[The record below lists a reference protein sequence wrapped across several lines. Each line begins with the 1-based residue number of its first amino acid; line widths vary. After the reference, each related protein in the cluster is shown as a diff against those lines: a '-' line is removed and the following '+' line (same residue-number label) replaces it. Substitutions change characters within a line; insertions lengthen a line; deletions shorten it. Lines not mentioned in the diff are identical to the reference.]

1 MKWPILPDQT
11 GKEGIIIVSFFS
23 FSGGAPV
30 PGGLPLPFPFP
41 LPNMPGAPQLVPTKV
56 WSDHTTPDG
65 KTYYYNRVTRQ
76 SVWEKPKDFE
86 LVMPLPVNFGGGP
99 PPQGASAQPTPGRDQ
114 LRLKGGCNY
123 TPRLLPSFQ
132 SLAVQVQLSV
142 PCCTA
147 TDEKLDSRLAI
158 KLGKFWV

>member
-1 MKWPILPDQT
+1 MKWPIPPDQT
-11 GKEGIIIVSFFS
+11 GKEGIIWIIIVSFFS

-114 LRLKGGCNY
+114 LRLKGGCSY
-123 TPRLLPSFQ
+123 TPKAPGQFSVTCSTSPAFCPLLY
-132 SLAVQVQLSV
+132 
-142 PCCTA
+142 CN
-147 TDEKLDSRLAI
+147 R
-158 KLGKFWV
+158 